1 MKKIFKNLVLFLM
14 LIMSTLTFAKG
25 KLYVGTNAEFPPFE
39 YLDKGEVVGFDI
51 DLVKA
56 IGKKL
61 DMEIVIKDMA
71 FDGLI
76 PALETNK
83 IDIVIAGMT
92 ASDERKMAVNFSNPY
107 YTANQVIILNDNNN
121 DIKTFDDLSG
131 KLVGVML
138 GFTGD
143 VVVSEMKDVKS
154 KKYNASYAAIMELQN
169 NKIDAVVLDSETALN
184 YVKNNKGL
192 KLAETSGEP
201 EEYAIAIS
209 KKNSEL
215 LNKINTALDELKKD
229 GTYETLLKKHM

>member
-1 MKKIFKNLVLFLM
+1 MLFRS
-14 LIMSTLTFAKG
+14 I
-25 KLYVGTNAEFPPFE
+25 
-39 YLDKGEVVGFDI
+39 
-51 DLVKA
+51 
-56 IGKKL
+56 
-61 DMEIVIKDMA
+61 
-71 FDGLI
+71 
-76 PALETNK
+76 
-83 IDIVIAGMT
+83 IAGMT
-92 ASDERKMAVNFSNPY
+92 ANEERKIAVNFSNPY
-107 YTANQVIILNDNNN
+107 YTANQVIILKDDNNS
-121 DIKTFDDLSG
+121 IKNFDDLKD

-209 KKNSEL
+209 KKNTEL
-215 LNKINTALDELKKD
+215 LNKINTALEELKKD
-229 GTYETLLKKHM
+229 GTYDSLLKKYM